1 MKTEITNNVKDTV
14 FLWGTNLGAIGIGIA
29 DFNAILTTISL
40 SLAII
45 ITLYN
50 QAKTMKN
57 DKKS

>member
-1 MKTEITNNVKDTV
+1 MKTTIQDSVKETV
-14 FLWGTNLGAIGIGIA
+14 LLWTTNLGAIGIGIA

-50 QAKTMKN
+50 QYKKT
-57 DKKS
+57 KKIK